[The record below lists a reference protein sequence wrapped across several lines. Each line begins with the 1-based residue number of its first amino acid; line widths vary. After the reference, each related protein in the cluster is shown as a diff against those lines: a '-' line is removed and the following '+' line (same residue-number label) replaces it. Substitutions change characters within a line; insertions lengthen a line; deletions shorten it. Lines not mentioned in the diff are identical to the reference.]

1 VAVQRPIPGPG
12 AFSGHR
18 VIQADRG
25 QLTLSG
31 PGITVVKVIDA
42 DVRFPRFFV
51 FQGQGFMPPFFAPA
65 ELRSSHA

>member
-1 VAVQRPIPGPG
+1 MAVQRPIPGPG

-31 PGITVVKVIDA
+31 PGITVVKVIDD

-51 FQGQGFMPPFFAPA
+51 FQGQGFMPPSFAPV

>member
-1 VAVQRPIPGPG
+1 MAVQRPIPGPG

-42 DVRFPRFFV
+42 D
-51 FQGQGFMPPFFAPA
+51 A
-65 ELRSSHA
+65 LLLDSTSRSSSLCSSCPQTAALARQA

>member
-1 VAVQRPIPGPG
+1 MAVQRPIPGPG

-51 FQGQGFMPPFFAPA
+51 FQGQRFMPRFVVPA
-65 ELRSSHA
+65 GSRSNRA

>member
-31 PGITVVKVIDA
+31 PGITPVKVIDA

-51 FQGQGFMPPFFAPA
+51 FQRQRFMPRFVVPA
-65 ELRSSHA
+65 ESRSSRA